1 MGLSLRTTATVAVL
15 LGSAPVWAGSA
26 TVTINDFPFSPASI
40 SVHPGDRVT
49 WNNQDSEPHT
59 ATARD
64 GKSFDTG
71 AIDPGVSVSLVFPK
85 RGEFVYHCAIHPE
98 MVGTVEV
105 W

>member
-1 MGLSLRTTATVAVL
+1 MRFHVATGLVVLFGTAPA
-15 LGSAPVWAGSA
+15 WAGSA
-26 TVTINDFPFSPASI
+26 TVTINDFAFSPASI
-40 SVHPGDRVT
+40 SVHPGDSVI

-59 ATARD
+59 ATAVD

-71 AIDPGVSVSLVFPK
+71 AIDPGTSASLVFPK
-85 RGEFVYHCAIHPE
+85 RGEYAYHCAIHPE